1 MITQKHLTISEA
13 KNEVEALKHEL
24 EVYCT
29 KRNVNFLKTQPSAIN
44 PQDIV
49 VDSTHTNFDSF
60 LNYVVRDEEY
70 DTKIYGLLASMY
82 SYQSFIAK
90 EKERM
95 SKNDE
100 IGYIVYLREEEKKS
114 WREIDKILHH
124 GENYSKVKYAR
135 YKSKNKVV
143 NSN

>member
-1 MITQKHLTISEA
+1 MIQGKRLTIKEA
-13 KNEVEALKHEL
+13 KNEVERLENEL

-29 KRNVNFLKTQPSAIN
+29 QRNINFLKTQPGAVK
-44 PQDIV
+44 PKDIV
-49 VDSTHTNFDSF
+49 VDSTRTNFDSF

-82 SYQSFIAK
+82 SYKSYIAK

-100 IGYIVYLREEEKKS
+100 ISYIRYLKEEEKKS
-114 WREIDKILHH
+114 WREIDQMLHH
-124 GENYSKVKYAR
+124 SEDYSRLKYNR
-135 YKSKNKVV
+135 YKKMTRKN
-143 NSN
+143 